1 LLFDGKNI
9 KNIRKEKGM
18 VKKKI
23 VPKARGQ
30 RGSSEENGTMQDWP
44 LQIAYHL

>member
-23 VPKARGQ
+23 ALKASGQ
-30 RGSSEENGTMQDWP
+30 RMSSEENGTMQGWP
-44 LQIAYHL
+44 LRIAC